1 MCVISVNE
9 VPLQYFMCRKIMGIE
24 MWGLLSQQLVSSC
37 ITVLL
42 SVHHS
47 ITSLVDRRSP
57 FVSLPTFPLLL
68 VVLCQDVNFHYL
80 VIDQSEGQEFIP
92 CLLLVWMAVG
102 LEIFHTQICRGT
114 ACKPCSLLQLHTFC
128 CSKALVPFHPRLC
141 EIPFADT
148 HDPQ

>member
-1 MCVISVNE
+1 
-9 VPLQYFMCRKIMGIE
+9 

-92 CLLLVWMAVG
+92 CLLLV
-102 LEIFHTQICRGT
+102 
-114 ACKPCSLLQLHTFC
+114 
-128 CSKALVPFHPRLC
+128 
-141 EIPFADT
+141 
-148 HDPQ
+148 